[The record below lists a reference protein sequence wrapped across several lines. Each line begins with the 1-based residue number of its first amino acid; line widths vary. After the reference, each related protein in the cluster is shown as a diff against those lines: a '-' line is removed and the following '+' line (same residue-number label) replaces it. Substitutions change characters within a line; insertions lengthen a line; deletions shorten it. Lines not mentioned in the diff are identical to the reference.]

1 MKNTKHLARRIIHQ
15 HTEAMMSS
23 VEFCPK
29 NNRELYDEMV
39 DNCAFILTEKLLD
52 GELTPMEYNDTRNEL
67 AGLLWKIFE
76 PLLSKDE

>member
-1 MKNTKHLARRIIHQ
+1 MKNPKHLARRIIHQ
-15 HTEAMMSS
+15 HTEAFMSS
-23 VEFCPK
+23 VEFRPK

-39 DNCAFILTEKLLD
+39 DNCAFILTEKFLN

-76 PLLSKDE
+76 PVLKDTE